1 MSIFSMIR
9 LVSIAIFAVV
19 LIGVLV
25 VIIKIAHKQVSE
37 ERANDREPQQTE
49 HARVVTKRTAVYGEH
64 SYTTYFVTFE
74 LDTRERL
81 EMKLSGEQ
89 YGMLAEGDDGM
100 LTHQG
105 TRYLDFQRV

>member
-9 LVSIAIFAVV
+9 LVSIVIFAVV
-19 LIGVLV
+19 FIGVLV

-37 ERANDREPQQTE
+37 ERANDGQPQQTE
-49 HARVVTKRTAVYGEH
+49 RARVVTKRTEVYGEH
-64 SYTTYFVTFE
+64 SCTTYFVTFE